1 MGILVAS
8 TNKIEHHDIAE
19 ILLKDTLNTALCI
32 PVLDFSFSTK
42 VVKNLFNSCCNWTD
56 DLCISF
62 KEGFPSTSAQLY
74 TKSFAGKLKPSLH
87 GRCHFEIIIQ

>member
-1 MGILVAS
+1 M
-8 TNKIEHHDIAE
+8 TIEHHDIAE

-74 TKSFAGKLKPSLH
+74 TKFVFSPV
-87 GRCHFEIIIQ
+87 FENRVALILF